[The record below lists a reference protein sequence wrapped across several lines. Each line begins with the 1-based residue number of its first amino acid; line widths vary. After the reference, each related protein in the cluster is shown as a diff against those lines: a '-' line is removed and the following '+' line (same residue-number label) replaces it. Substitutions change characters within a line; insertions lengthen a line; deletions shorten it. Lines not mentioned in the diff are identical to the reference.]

1 MNTQDI
7 VIKIA
12 GVGKKYQIGE
22 KEKYLTLRDTL
33 THLFHKKPTAPTIWA
48 LKDISLEV
56 KKGEVLGI
64 IGNNGAGKSTLLK
77 ILSRITDPTVGTAE
91 IHGRVASLLEVGT
104 GFNLELT
111 GRENIYLNG
120 AILGMTKKEINSKF
134 SEIVD
139 FAGINK
145 FIDTPVKHYSSGMYM
160 RLAFAVAANLNSE
173 ILIIDEVL
181 AVGDAEF
188 QKKCLGK
195 MNELASSG
203 RTVIFVSHNI
213 PAVQNLCDR
222 VIVMDK
228 GKIVATGKTIP
239 MIKKYLGLNQVGAGK
254 IVLSDPHLNRSGSGK
269 AQFTSIRYLN
279 HDEQVSAFLSG
290 ENSTIELSYA
300 SKEPEMLKNVDISL
314 GFDDEIGI
322 RLFALSTEL
331 TGETFSQLDPTGK
344 IQVHIPKLPLNAGTY
359 TLTLFMRVNGEISD
373 WLIGVCQLIVEK
385 GDYYGTGKIYEGQGS
400 MLIEHRFN
408 S

>member
-1 MNTQDI
+1 MEPNNT
-7 VIKIA
+7 VIKVNNI
-12 GVGKKYQIGE
+12 GKRYSIGE
-22 KEKYLTLRDTL
+22 KEKYLTLRDSL
-33 THLFHKKPTAPTIWA
+33 VKIFHKRAPNPTIWA
-48 LKDISLEV
+48 LKNISFNVE
-56 KKGEVLGI
+56 KGEVLGI
-64 IGNNGAGKSTLLK
+64 IGSNGAGKSTLLK

-145 FIDTPVKHYSSGMYM
+145 FLDTPVKHYSSGMYM

-269 AQFTSIRYLN
+269 ARFTSIRYLN

-300 SKEPEMLKNVDISL
+300 SREPEMLKNVDISL
-314 GFDDEIGI
+314 GFDDEIGT

-331 TGETFSQLDPTGK
+331 TGETFSQLDSTGK
-344 IQVHIPKLPLNAGTY
+344 IKVHIPKLPLNAGTY